1 MLWLKVSLFLLF
13 FPASFGLLWQS
24 LTLNSLSEQLISFS
38 FFLFSLEQ
46 ARMAFIDITSYSI
59 EKLNNLCYHTVNTL
73 AQDVKQKSQTVNL
86 TSRDIIFE
94 EKHDNLYQFLF
105 VIISTI
111 IIELFGFYLALFSL
125 GWGAIFVLISLI
137 WFNSLAPLK
146 VIDTDK
152 FSLTNYNFA
161 DKIMILFAD
170 IICVVLMSLWVIN
183 VYPLTI
189 AFIILFIT
197 LTFASVKYGTSV

>member
-1 MLWLKVSLFLLF
+1 MLWLRVSLFFLF

-24 LTLNSLSEQLISFS
+24 LTLNNLSEQLISFA

-46 ARMAFIDITSYSI
+46 ARMAFIDITSYYMG
-59 EKLNNLCYHTVNTL
+59 KLNNVN
-73 AQDVKQKSQTVNL
+73 
-86 TSRDIIFE
+86 
-94 EKHDNLYQFLF
+94 DNLSKFLF

-111 IIELFGFYLALFSL
+111 TIELFGFYLALFSL

-146 VIDTDK
+146 VLEIDN
-152 FSLTNYNFA
+152 FSLTDYSVS
-161 DKIMILFAD
+161 DKIIILLAD
-170 IICVVLMSLWVIN
+170 IICIVLMSLWVIN
-183 VYPLTI
+183 FYPLTI

-197 LTFASVKYGTSV
+197 LTFAGVKYGASL